1 MKRTGNQKLGAT
13 AMMLPVK
20 AGAVLVE
27 GTIAA
32 LEENGYAVTGSK
44 SPGLVAVGCVQR
56 FTDNSA
62 GADGALEVYVERGAF
77 VWENDGTI
85 KVTDLM
91 KDCYI
96 AGSDTVTITAEGA
109 SRAGKIIAVDE
120 DGVTVDMM
128 Y

>member
-1 MKRTGNQKLGAT
+1 MRRTANKKLAMT
-13 AMMLPVK
+13 AINLPVK
-20 AGAVLVE
+20 AKTVMTEA
-27 GTIAA
+27 TIAA
-32 LEENGYAVTGSK
+32 LDSTGYAVPGSK
-44 SPGLVAVGCVQR
+44 TEGLLVVGCVQE
-56 FTDNSA
+56 FTDNST
-62 GADGALEVYVERGAF
+62 GEDGAATVYVERGAF

-85 KVTDLM
+85 KVTDIM

-96 AGSDTVTITAEGA
+96 AGPDTVTLAAEGA